1 MKKPLTFICRQ
12 KIKFILHDFL
22 DILQRYCKLVL
33 GTLGKSGCA
42 NPKWYYQH
50 VEKIC
55 VHFQAKYQ
63 LHLHAFLEILEG
75 HANCLFWVLWA
86 CLVAHTQNDSINLS
100 KTSLFIY
107 MPKLNFI
114 MYFFFEKLHLK
125 ESCNLIGWQHFDPE
139 LENQNFARYGIGEE
153 TSTTILLSIL
163 DYSQEKLMT
172 NFPKNPKN
180 AISGA
185 ILGTFDP
192 NLGKNEFFWKKGLS
206 DFRHSNHLPSCP
218 KTNVPFLRKIL
229 NWQTDE
235 QT

>member
-1 MKKPLTFICRQ
+1 M
-12 KIKFILHDFL
+12 
-22 DILQRYCKLVL
+22 
-33 GTLGKSGCA
+33 GTLGKPGYA

-50 VEKIC
+50 VEKLC

-86 CLVAHTQNDSINLS
+86 CLVAHIQNDSINLS
-100 KTSLFIY
+100 KTSLFIC

-114 MYFFFEKLHLK
+114 IYFFFEKLHLK

-153 TSTTILLSIL
+153 TSTTILVSIL

-172 NFPKNPKN
+172 KFSKKSKKCYFRGHFGHFWPKFGQKW
-180 AISGA
+180 I
-185 ILGTFDP
+185 
-192 NLGKNEFFWKKGLS
+192 
-206 DFRHSNHLPSCP
+206 
-218 KTNVPFLRKIL
+218 FLEKRAVRF
-229 NWQTDE
+229 
-235 QT
+235 